1 MTSGPAARVAELFR
15 LTEEESFVLVATKWW
30 LMSQDLDLD
39 PDAPDREAK
48 APVVLQYGLE
58 VHRACQRELECTED
72 NLPPVE
78 REALLERI
86 RCPGWPPAVRRV
98 LGDAPFEKVEFLF
111 ADWPF
116 IAALLKTVTRRERAV
131 LLTVELASFYPWPPS
146 ILYEKGVRDEHL
158 AAIVEAMGAP
168 IDRDCL
174 NELNQEI
181 ATRARR
187 LAAKNVN
194 WARLGLLAGGGAALS
209 LLTARL
215 ATPWATVAFAGVAGG
230 SVARRV
236 AEAGDVLLGGNPL
249 AAGGYDTA
257 GVTFSS
263 DTTAEA
269 GGSNR
274 VLADLVKVSVL
285 TDYYLAGDAAPEL
298 IRTVVTAADDRLAR
312 AESELADLRRT
323 VDELKV
329 IAEFHED
336 APAGKQEAARRA
348 LDDAER
354 ARDYYAREL
363 DNLRA
368 RMQATGRDT
377 DGGNVRG
384 TRESTDFSPLNVMI
398 AGQAGVGKSTL
409 INAVLRK
416 PVADVGIG
424 EPVTAHIQAHAVPG
438 VPITVYDTPGLE
450 LGENVESVIQE
461 FVDVIRDK
469 RRLPANE
476 HIHLLWFCIAA
487 EGARIQRFEREFLKA
502 LSSEVPCVVVITQCL
517 GEDEER
523 AVELAKSVADAIAK
537 DRLDVVAGHP
547 FKTLARPR
555 DFGRYMIEPFGLDD
569 LVEASHRVVMPQA
582 VKRAFA
588 DAFAAVQD
596 LRRAARTGRSRD
608 A

>member
-1 MTSGPAARVAELFR
+1 VTTASADRVAELFR

-30 LMSQDLDLD
+30 LMAQDRDLD
-39 PDAPDREAK
+39 PDAHDREAK

-58 VHRACQRELECTED
+58 VHRACQRELECSD
-72 NLPPVE
+72 DDLPPVE
-78 REALLERI
+78 REALLERVQ
-86 RCPGWPPAVRRV
+86 RPGWPPAVRRA
-98 LGDAPFEKVEFLF
+98 LGDAPFEEVESLF

-116 IAALLKTVTRRERAV
+116 IAALLKSVTRRERAV
-131 LLTVELASFYPWPPS
+131 LLTVELASFYPWPPDV
-146 ILYEKGVRDEHL
+146 LYEKDVRDEQL
-158 AAIVEAMGAP
+158 GAIVDALGAP
-168 IDRDCL
+168 VDR
-174 NELNQEI
+174 ELLHELDSEI
-181 ATRARR
+181 AARARR
-187 LAAKNVN
+187 LAAQNVN
-194 WARLGLLAGGGAALS
+194 WARLGLVAGGGAALS
-209 LLTARL
+209 LLTAGL

-230 SVARRV
+230 SAAAAA

-263 DTTAEA
+263 DSTADA

-274 VLADLVKVSVL
+274 VLADLVKVDVL

-298 IRTVVTAADDRLAR
+298 IRTVVTAADDKLAR
-312 AESELADLRRT
+312 AEAELADLRRT

-336 APAGKQEAARRA
+336 APAEKRDAAGRA

-354 ARDYYAREL
+354 ARDYYSREL

-368 RMQATGRDT
+368 RMQATGQGADGRGVRKSRERT
-377 DGGNVRG
+377 DLAPV
-384 TRESTDFSPLNVMI
+384 NVMI

-409 INAVLRK
+409 INAVLRE

-424 EPVTAHIQAHAVPG
+424 EPVTIHIQAHSVPG

-450 LGENVESVIQE
+450 LGENVESVTQE
-461 FVDVIRDK
+461 FLDVIRDK
-469 RRLPANE
+469 RRLPATE

-487 EGARIQRFEREFLKA
+487 EGARIQRFEREFLRA

-517 GEDEER
+517 GEAEGR
-523 AVELAKSVADAIAK
+523 AIELSKSVADAIAE

-547 FKTLARPR
+547 IKTLARSR
-555 DFGRYMIEPFGLDD
+555 DLGPYTIEPFGLDD
-569 LVEASHRVVMPQA
+569 LVEASHRVAMPQA
-582 VKRAFA
+582 VKQAFA

-596 LRRAARTGRSRD
+596 LRRSART
-608 A
+608 

>member
-1 MTSGPAARVAELFR
+1 MTTTSAERVADLFR

-30 LMSQDLDLD
+30 LMAQDRDLD

-58 VHRACQRELECTED
+58 VHRACQRELQCFD
-72 NLPPVE
+72 DDLPPVE
-78 REALLERI
+78 REALLERV
-86 RCPGWPPAVRRV
+86 RRPGWPPAVRRA
-98 LGDAPFEKVEFLF
+98 LGDAPFEAVESLF

-116 IAALLKTVTRRERAV
+116 IAALLKTITRRERAV
-131 LLTVELASFYPWPPS
+131 LLTVELASYYPWPPDV
-146 ILYEKGVRDEHL
+146 LYEQDVRDEQL
-158 AAIVEAMGAP
+158 GAIVDALGAP
-168 IDRDCL
+168 VDR
-174 NELNQEI
+174 ELLQELDREI

-194 WARLGLLAGGGAALS
+194 WARLGLLAGGAAALS
-209 LLTARL
+209 LLTAGL
-215 ATPWATVAFAGVAGG
+215 ATPWATVAFAGAAGG
-230 SVARRV
+230 SAATAA

-274 VLADLVKVSVL
+274 VLADLVKVDVL

-298 IRTVVTAADDRLAR
+298 IRTVVTAADDKLGR

-336 APAGKQEAARRA
+336 APAEKRDVARRA

-368 RMQATGRDT
+368 RMQATGQGAGGRSVRDSRERT
-377 DGGNVRG
+377 DLAPV
-384 TRESTDFSPLNVMI
+384 NVMI

-416 PVADVGIG
+416 PVADVGVG
-424 EPVTAHIQAHAVPG
+424 EPVTAHIQAHSVPE

-450 LGENVESVIQE
+450 LGENVESVTQE
-461 FVDVIRDK
+461 FLDVIRDK
-469 RRLPANE
+469 RRLPATE
-476 HIHLLWFCIAA
+476 HIHLLWFCFAA
-487 EGARIQRFEREFLKA
+487 EGARIQPFEREFLRA

-523 AVELAKSVADAIAK
+523 AAALSKSVADAIAK

-547 FKTLARPR
+547 IKTLAQPR
-555 DFGRYMIEPFGLDD
+555 KLGPYTIAPFGLDD
-569 LVEASHRVVMPQA
+569 LVEASHRVAMPQA

-596 LRRAARTGRSRD
+596 LRRSART
-608 A
+608 

>member
-1 MTSGPAARVAELFR
+1 MTTTSAERVADLFR
-15 LTEEESFVLVATKWW
+15 LTEEESFVLVATKLW
-30 LMSQDLDLD
+30 LMAQDRDLD

-58 VHRACQRELECTED
+58 VHRACQREVECSD
-72 NLPPVE
+72 DALPPVE

-86 RCPGWPPAVRRV
+86 RRPGWPSAVRRA
-98 LGDAPFEKVEFLF
+98 LGDAPFETVESLF

-116 IAALLKTVTRRERAV
+116 IAALLKTVARRERAV
-131 LLTVELASFYPWPPS
+131 LLTVELASYYPWPPDV
-146 ILYEKGVRDEHL
+146 LYEKNVRDEQL
-158 AAIVEAMGAP
+158 GAIVDALGAP
-168 IDRDCL
+168 IDR
-174 NELNQEI
+174 ELLHELDREI
-181 ATRARR
+181 AARARR

-194 WARLGLLAGGGAALS
+194 WARLGLIAGGGAALS
-209 LLTARL
+209 VLIAGL
-215 ATPWATVAFAGVAGG
+215 ATPWATAAFAGAAGG
-230 SVARRV
+230 SAATAA

-274 VLADLVKVSVL
+274 VLADLVKVDVL

-298 IRTVVTAADDRLAR
+298 IRTVVTAADEKLSR
-312 AESELADLRRT
+312 AETELADLRRT

-336 APAGKQEAARRA
+336 APAEKRDAAGRA

-368 RMQATGRDT
+368 RMQATDKDVADGVRDSRART
-377 DGGNVRG
+377 DLAPV
-384 TRESTDFSPLNVMI
+384 NVMI
-398 AGQAGVGKSTL
+398 TGQAGVGKSTL
-409 INAVLRK
+409 INAVLRQ

-424 EPVTAHIQAHAVPG
+424 EPVTAHIQAHSVPD

-450 LGENVESVIQE
+450 LGEDVEIVTQE
-461 FVDVIRDK
+461 FLDVIRDK
-469 RRLPANE
+469 RRLPATE

-487 EGARIQRFEREFLKA
+487 EGARIQPFEREFLRD

-517 GEDEER
+517 GEDEKR
-523 AVELAKSVADAIAK
+523 AVELSKSVAEAIAK

-547 FKTLARPR
+547 IKTLAQPR
-555 DFGRYMIEPFGLDD
+555 DLGPYTIEPFGLDD
-569 LVEASHRVVMPQA
+569 LVEASHRVAMPQA
-582 VKRAFA
+582 VRRAFA

-596 LRRAARTGRSRD
+596 LRRAART
-608 A
+608 